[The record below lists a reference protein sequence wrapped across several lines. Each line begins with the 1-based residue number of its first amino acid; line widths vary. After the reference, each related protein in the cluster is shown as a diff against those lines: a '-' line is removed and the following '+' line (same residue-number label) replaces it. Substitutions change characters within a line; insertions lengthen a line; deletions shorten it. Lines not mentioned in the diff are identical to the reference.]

1 VALLAYLA
9 FFSTYRYGR
18 PFLTNAPEVFWLFVP
33 FFALLFWRPSSFA
46 SRVAL
51 TINDST
57 FGLRARRAHALRI
70 RPERSDCAIDEAAR
84 ARRRTGPIGAPA

>member
-1 VALLAYLA
+1 VKRRGLGPVAGEGRLVAPGRALLRL
-9 FFSTYRYGR
+9 
-18 PFLTNAPEVFWLFVP
+18 
-33 FFALLFWRPSSFA
+33 SSL
-46 SRVAL
+46 R

-57 FGLRARRAHALRI
+57 FDLRARRAHALRI